1 VFCVFSKQNKLLR
14 RREILSGQFFH
25 SFVFLRVD
33 RSHAVLFSAP
43 PVHFTK
49 CQGNSTERLCFILSR
64 GNILVNSATNNA
76 CYSKFSVQITKNL
89 WLCYNKK
96 VSFSSVTRLLS
107 STSDFQWLK
116 ERALHAGV
124 FFAIV
129 SKRSVS
135 NLRCRA
141 VVCRVHADW
150 LIDWS
155 IDLLYRLIP
164 RVPVTVIMLSRWMV

>member
-1 VFCVFSKQNKLLR
+1 MFVFYVFSKQNKLLR
-14 RREILSGQFFH
+14 RKEILNGEFFH

-43 PVHFTK
+43 PVRFTK

-76 CYSKFSVQITKNL
+76 CYSKFSVPITKNL
-89 WLCYNKK
+89 WLCYDKK
-96 VSFSSVTRLLS
+96 VFYSTVTRLLS

-124 FFAIV
+124 FFLRA
-129 SKRSVS
+129 SKRYVS
-135 NLRCRA
+135 NMRC
-141 VVCRVHADW
+141 
-150 LIDWS
+150 
-155 IDLLYRLIP
+155 
-164 RVPVTVIMLSRWMV
+164 